1 MIENARMY
9 KFVAAG
15 VILLAGLIVLLSSVY
30 MLDET
35 EQAVIVQFG
44 APVGDV
50 VETPGLH
57 IKTPFIQEVRRFD
70 KRLIVW
76 DGDPNQIPTLGRE
89 FISVDTTA
97 RWRIIDPLLF
107 LKSVK
112 NEMGA
117 QSRLDDIIDSVVRDN
132 ISETELIDIVRS
144 KDWEVK
150 EEDMERMILPEDEKT
165 QEVITQE
172 VKIGREDLIKSFRE
186 EAEEEMLSYG
196 IELVDVRIKRL
207 NYIPSVQKQVFER
220 MISERQRIAERFRAE
235 GSGESSRIVGQ
246 TQKELAEIISNAKR
260 QQEIIK
266 GDADAE
272 ATRIYNES
280 YSADPEFYAF
290 YRSLESYANSLKS
303 NATLIL
309 GTESDYFRYISEA
322 DTPSGDK

>member
-1 MIENARMY
+1 MENPRMY
-9 KFVAAG
+9 KFVVAAALG
-15 VILLAGLIVLLSSVY
+15 FAALTVLLSAVY

-50 VETPGLH
+50 VEKPGLH
-57 IKTPFIQEVRRFD
+57 IKLPFIQEVRRFD

-89 FISVDTTA
+89 FISVDTSA
-97 RWRIIDPLLF
+97 RWRIVDPLLF

-112 NEMGA
+112 NEIGA

-144 KDWEVK
+144 KDWDVK
-150 EEDMERMILPEDEKT
+150 EEDMERIILPEDEKT
-165 QEVITQE
+165 QQVITQE
-172 VKIGREDLIKSFRE
+172 VKIGRKDLIKSFRE
-186 EAEEEMLSYG
+186 EAEREMLSYG

-207 NYIPSVQKQVFER
+207 NYIPSVQQQVFER

-235 GSGESSRIVGQ
+235 GSGESSRIVGE
-246 TQKELAEIISNAKR
+246 TKKELAEIISNARR
-260 QQEIIK
+260 QKEIIQ

-272 ATRIYNES
+272 ATRIYNEA

-309 GTESDYFRYISEA
+309 GTESDYFRYLSE
-322 DTPSGDK
+322 SGDLSGSE